1 VVASTQE
8 RRLALVVHGGAGHVQ
23 DGTLEARLEG
33 CRPAARAGWQVLSQG
48 GSALDAV
55 QAAVEVLENDPLF
68 NAGRGSV
75 LNAAGAIQMD
85 ASLMEGEQL
94 RAGAVATISRI
105 PNPIRLA
112 RQVLEFGRHV
122 LLVGKGAERFAADQ
136 GLPLCTEEALI
147 ASHQQRRWKSWHGT
161 VGCVAV
167 DRRGVP
173 AAATST
179 GGLFGALPGRVG
191 DSALIGC
198 GTYATRVGAASCTGI
213 GEAIIRVGLARAAVD
228 LIQAGRTPAEA
239 AEEAMRH
246 FAAAT
251 GSEAGLIVVDASG
264 RTGAA
269 RNTRRMP
276 ACILTQQGEELLA

>member
-1 VVASTQE
+1 MQE
-8 RRLALVVHGGAGHVQ
+8 RRLALLVHGGAGCVQ
-23 DGTLEARLEG
+23 DGTLEARLDG
-33 CRPAARAGWQVLSQG
+33 CQAAAGAGWQVLSRG

-55 QAAVEVLENDPLF
+55 QAAVEVLESNPLF

-75 LNAAGAIQMD
+75 LNAAGGVQMD
-85 ASLMEGEQL
+85 ASLMEGERL
-94 RAGAVATISRI
+94 RAGAVAAVSRVS
-105 PNPIRLA
+105 NPIRLA
-112 RQVLEFGRHV
+112 RQVLELGRHV
-122 LLVGKGAERFAADQ
+122 LLVGQGAEQFAADR
-136 GLPLCTEEALI
+136 GLPLCTEEALVTP
-147 ASHQQRRWKSWHGT
+147 HQQRRWESSCGT

-167 DRRGVP
+167 DHRGVP

-198 GTYATRVGAASCTGI
+198 GTYATCAGAASCTGI

-228 LIQAGRTPAEA
+228 LIQAGRSPAEA
-239 AEEAMRH
+239 AEEAIQN

-264 RTGAA
+264 RAGVA
-269 RNTRRMP
+269 RNTRHMP
-276 ACILTQQGEELLA
+276 ACIITDHGQELRA